1 MIRRSP
7 WLWVPPA
14 CLVIVALSFGV
25 ADPADQ
31 TKVKRATA
39 EVEQG
44 AKQVGRG
51 KVGPGFKVMFKGFH
65 HTLVEGTKFGHNTM
79 KQFFKEAF

>member
-7 WLWVPPA
+7 CLWVPPA
-14 CLVIVALSFGV
+14 CFVIVALSFGV
-25 ADPADQ
+25 ADTADK

-39 EVEQG
+39 QVEQG

-51 KVGPGFKVMFKGFH
+51 EVGPGFNVMFKGFH
-65 HTLVEGTKFGHNTM
+65 HTLVEGTKFSHETM